1 MTVYLIF
8 RFLSNISSLVLC
20 WVGLRSFRFR
30 APAYA
35 RFFAVLCIFEQ
46 VAEFLQWPDN
56 LFLQTVA
63 NNAVVLAE
71 MIVYGYIFLKIIHS
85 RIVRWL
91 MGLLI
96 TALLLRSGFLLAR
109 RGITFL
115 IPMDLHLYADFI
127 FLIPAFAYFREIF
140 IFNKKEDL
148 TADFTFW
155 LVAGTMFYCAATIVF
170 YFGLNYLL
178 INDVHINH
186 DYYNS
191 FSSVLFIIAN
201 TVYIKAFLCIKK

>member
-8 RFLSNISSLVLC
+8 RFLSNISSLILC
-20 WVGLRSFRFR
+20 WVGLRSFRFP

-35 RFFAVLCIFEQ
+35 RVFALLCIFEQ
-46 VAEFLQWPDN
+46 LAEFLQWPDSP
-56 LFLQTVA
+56 FLQAIA
-63 NNAVVLAE
+63 NNAVILAE
-71 MIVYGYIFLKIIHS
+71 MVVYGYIFLKIIHS
-85 RIVRWL
+85 RIIKWI

-96 TALLLRSGFLLAR
+96 AMILLRCGFLVAR
-109 RGITFL
+109 RGIAIL
-115 IPMDLHLYADFI
+115 IPVDLHLYADFI

-178 INDVHINH
+178 MNDVHINL

-191 FSSVLFIIAN
+191 FSFVLFIIAN